1 MKRPAHSPTPSPADR
16 AHILVMKQ
24 EAKRERLMR
33 LIEQALHDLSVCE
46 EVMRGD
52 VYYPPSVLH
61 HHGTQWE
68 CAELDRVNS
77 TRPASRICFCLPAS
91 AYEGRKHVCS

>member
-1 MKRPAHSPTPSPADR
+1 MNRPANSPKPTPAER
-16 AHILVMKQ
+16 AHILVMQQ

-33 LIEQALHDLSVCE
+33 RIEQALHDRALYE
-46 EVMRGD
+46 EVMRGET
-52 VYYPPSVLH
+52 YYPPQCLH

-68 CAELDRVNS
+68 CAELDRINQ

-91 AYEGRKHVCS
+91 AYEGRRHTR